1 MIISCTILL
10 SYCICDERLLCYMCC
25 YCSAIVFDAHIWLH
39 IIHISF
45 VYALFVRCEFITTFG
60 FPPACCG
67 YVGGYIVE
75 SNASWIFFRGIGWDA
90 RVYCDLYLIVEPLY
104 ISSYIILRKVKS
116 PGFSSLRVCSYRM
129 GKHGGP
135 LRAYI
140 IYTAM
145 QCVKKFHLIP
155 TMACTSVEN

>member
-1 MIISCTILL
+1 MLYVLLLL
-10 SYCICDERLLCYMCC
+10 SDRIRRTYLTTY
-25 YCSAIVFDAHIWLH
+25 

-129 GKHGGP
+129 VKHGGP

-155 TMACTSVEN
+155 ILWRVYLCGKLI